1 MGAQLASRA
10 PRRQGPE
17 MRGYFAIGV
26 EGVSKA
32 GNVGALLRTAH
43 AFGASFAFTIAA
55 AYERGEGRAADTSDA
70 PDAVPLYEFADLAT
84 LTLPQGCALVGVEIT
99 DDAIELPSFQHP
111 RQAAYVL
118 GPERGALSP
127 ALLARCRYV
136 VKIPTRFSIN
146 LALAGAL
153 VMYDRLITLGRH
165 APRPVRTGG
174 PTEELPGSVF
184 GAPTLRR
191 QRPTGAR

>member
-1 MGAQLASRA
+1 MAAQLASCGS
-10 PRRQGPE
+10 RRQGPA

-32 GNVGALLRTAH
+32 ANVGALLRTAH
-43 AFGASFAFTIAA
+43 AFDASFVFTIGAV
-55 AYERGEGRAADTSDA
+55 YERDAGRAADTADT
-70 PDAVPLYEFADLAT
+70 PDAVPLYAFPDLAAVK
-84 LTLPQGCALVGVEIT
+84 LPQGCVLVGVEIA

-127 ALLARCRYV
+127 GLVARCRYV

-146 LALAGAL
+146 LSLAGAL
-153 VMYDRLITLGRH
+153 VMYDRLITLGRF
-165 APRPVRTGG
+165 APRPVRAGG
-174 PTEELPGSVF
+174 PTEQLPPSVF
-184 GAPTLRR
+184 GKPTIRR
-191 QRPTGAR
+191 KKPA